1 MEKTNNVI
9 IKKDDKIFINLCFCH
24 LNIGLIFAYV
34 YILASS
40 LTSIISRILFHNY
53 KFIFN
58 FTLFFLEQSIC
69 AIIFAIF
76 NKKIQIDF
84 ITFLKNKYFYI
95 GFSLIY
101 IFNVL
106 SVFYG
111 HQLVSNV
118 SMYFTLKKLTPLML
132 FINDFFFGKKKI
144 SWTTI
149 LSILLIVGGSL
160 LVAKDSFTKD
170 YYGYFIVVI
179 SNILTIIYCKLTE
192 IYRKITGC
200 ANIQLLIYNNYLT
213 LPALFVGIF
222 LTGEFNRLYDYFD
235 SEDNGSEGSFYS
247 LAFYLGLY
255 GIVCSVLLSS
265 FFISNEKNSSLIT
278 KLISNSRA
286 IFVTVF
292 LHVFDK
298 KKNKLNTMILIG
310 LIMSILGSIL
320 INIESIFK
328 NIHTGG
334 NTNGGEKEKDSNEEE
349 KVIID
354 IKNQSKN

>member
-1 MEKTNNVI
+1 MEKSNKI
-9 IKKDDKIFINLCFCH
+9 IVKKDDKIFLNLCFCH
-24 LNIGLIFAYV
+24 LNMGLIFAYV

-40 LTSIISRILFHNY
+40 LTSIISRILFQNY
-53 KFIFN
+53 KFLFN

-69 AIIFAIF
+69 ALIFAIF
-76 NKKIQIDF
+76 NKNIQVDF
-84 ITFLKNKYFYI
+84 ITFWKNKLFYI

-101 IFNVL
+101 ILNVL

-132 FINDFFFGKKKI
+132 FINDFFIGKKKI
-144 SWTTI
+144 SWLTI
-149 LSILLIVGGSL
+149 LSIFLIVGGSL

-170 YYGYFIVVI
+170 YLGYIIVAL

-192 IYRKITGC
+192 IYQGITGYS
-200 ANIQLLIYNNYLT
+200 NLQLLIYNNYLT

-235 SEDNGSEGSFYS
+235 SEDNGSEGSVYG
-247 LAFYLGLY
+247 LGFYLTLY
-255 GIVCSVLLSS
+255 GIVCSLLTSS
-265 FFISNEKNSSLIT
+265 FFVSNEKNSSLIT

-298 KKNKLNTMILIG
+298 KKNKLNSMILIG

-328 NIHTGG
+328 NIHRGP
-334 NTNGGEKEKDSNEEE
+334 NINRIQKEKVGNEEE
-349 KVIID
+349 VIIMD
-354 IKNQSKN
+354 IKNKSKN